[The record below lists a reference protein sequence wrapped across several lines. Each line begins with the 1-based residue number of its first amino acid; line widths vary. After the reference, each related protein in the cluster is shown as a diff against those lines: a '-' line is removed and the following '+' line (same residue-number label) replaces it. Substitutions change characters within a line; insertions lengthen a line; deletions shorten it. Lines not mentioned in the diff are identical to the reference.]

1 MSVHALVLTL
11 TRVEIRKLRGRALF
25 WVEAGLLAL
34 LVLAL
39 YAALLAVLAN
49 PPADMPPEA
58 VAEFRASLHWPQG
71 LLAALAFGNGG
82 ELGGLFAVVL
92 AAAVVAQEYSWRT
105 VHLWLGRGVPRG
117 AYLLA
122 KVLGLALALGA
133 LALVPLL
140 AGGLVTGLATW
151 HDAGVLPWSE
161 VPWARVFAGW
171 LRVWLTLAPYAAL
184 TLLVAVVS
192 RSTLAALGVGLGYNL
207 LVENLAVEVLLLVSP
222 QAARVARYLPGL
234 AAKAVLLPLTEGLQV
249 EMGMQRAANA
259 VLLQPGPAAWLL
271 LAYTALA
278 VGLAWW
284 VFRHQDLPG

>member
-1 MSVHALVLTL
+1 MSVYALLPAL
-11 TRVEIRKLRGRALF
+11 IRVEIRKLRSRALF
-25 WVEAGLLAL
+25 WVASGVLVL

-39 YAALLAVLAN
+39 YAALLAVLVN
-49 PPADMPPEA
+49 PPADLPPNA
-58 VAEFRASLHWPQG
+58 VEELRASLHWPQG

-122 KVLGLALALGA
+122 KVLGLALVLGL
-133 LALVPLL
+133 LAWMPLL
-140 AGGLVTGLATW
+140 AGGLMTGLVTW
-151 HDAGVLPWSE
+151 RDVGTLPWDA
-161 VPWARVFAGW
+161 VPWGRVFTGW
-171 LRVWLTLAPYAAL
+171 MRVWLTLAPYAAL
-184 TLLVAVVS
+184 TLLVAVVT

-207 LVENLAVEVLLLVSP
+207 LVENLAAEVLMLVSP

-234 AAKAVLLPLTEGLQV
+234 AAKAVLAPLTEGLKV
-249 EMGMQRAANA
+249 EMGMQRAAA
-259 VLLQPGPAAWLL
+259 AALLDPGPAAGLL

-278 VGLAWW
+278 LGLAWW
-284 VFRHQDLPG
+284 VFRGQDLPG